1 MNKKILIV
9 EDEWPLLKVLT
20 EEFEREKF
28 TVIQARDGVEGLESA
43 LQNNP
48 DLILLDII
56 MPKMDGIMML
66 KKLREDKRGK
76 NVPVIILTNLNDSET
91 AGEALKNRAY
101 DYLVKADWRI
111 EDLVKKVSERL
122 NLPQTNP

>member
-1 MNKKILIV
+1 MTKKILIV

-20 EEFEREKF
+20 DEFEREKF
-28 TVIQARDGVEGLESA
+28 TVLQAHDGVEGLESA
-43 LQNNP
+43 LKNNP

-66 KKLREDKRGK
+66 KKLREDERGK
-76 NVPVIILTNLNDSET
+76 DVPVIILTNLNDSET

-111 EDLVKKVSERL
+111 EDLIKKVKERL
-122 NLPQTNP
+122 NVVI